1 MPSKKKLQPHK
12 TLNPAKAVARQR
24 SSNVPQAAS
33 IIFYPL
39 VVLALLVWGVYRAVM
54 KFPVEVDETVGKAV
68 FFGLPVWLYVAA
80 TGSRE
85 IPETFSLSKLKPG
98 LLLGIAFGGIFGFA
112 GSLLSLATG
121 SRQAEAA
128 LLFSQ
133 NAFWWEFLLSLFT
146 GFWETLFFFSWIM
159 VGIQQTHRQW
169 SELKQVVWTAII
181 FALFHI
187 PNAFLIYK
195 EPRLVIGQLIL
206 MFTFAVGQGFVF
218 LRRRNAYALVIS
230 HAIWGMVLLVH
241 MGFGS

>member
-1 MPSKKKLQPHK
+1 
-12 TLNPAKAVARQR
+12 
-24 SSNVPQAAS
+24 
-33 IIFYPL
+33 
-39 VVLALLVWGVYRAVM
+39 M

-80 TGSRE
+80 TGTKE
-85 IPETFSLSKLKPG
+85 IPDTFSLKKLKPG

-121 SRQAEAA
+121 GRQAEAA
-128 LLFSQ
+128 FLFSQ

-159 VGIQQTHRQW
+159 VGIQQTHQKW
-169 SELKQVVWTAII
+169 PELKQVLWTAII
-181 FALFHI
+181 FTLFHI

-195 EPRLVIGQLIL
+195 EPRLVLGQMIL
-206 MFTFAVGQGFVF
+206 MFTFAVGQAFVF
-218 LRRRNAYALVIS
+218 LRRRNAYALVIA